1 MLNSSMRY
9 KRYTLADL
17 EKSASRKRFNVVSF
31 FAGGGGSSCGYKLA
45 GGDMICVNE
54 FQQVHADTYSANWPN
69 TPVIVDDIK
78 NITGKTIREKIGD
91 VEIDILDGSPPC
103 PPFSMSGTKQKGWGK
118 EKIAYGFKQER
129 IEDLTFEQIRL
140 VGELKPKVVI
150 CENVKGLTMSYALDY
165 LNMMIKGGVDP
176 DGNVFEGFETHGY
189 TTTFQVLN
197 AWDFGVPQKRQRVF
211 IVSVRNDVADKVKH
225 PLTGDIDIFPLPEA
239 WAKGNDKSS
248 ENDPRPTIEDA
259 IRDIQDDPKNIAE
272 GKELCESMKKSA
284 KYKWM
289 KRMPKDP
296 NRVISVGDDVV
307 GPWYD
312 RWIHHRNVRDKVLPE
327 RKNSF
332 FQSRRVPYNQASHTL
347 SEQGLKTSLAV
358 HLHPEE
364 DRVYTTYEA
373 ARIMTLPDDYIQT
386 GDLNERLA
394 RIGLMVAPIC
404 MKHLADSI
412 YENVLEPYARS

>member
-1 MLNSSMRY
+1 MPNSNKY
-9 KRYTLADL
+9 FQYTLAELKKLSD
-17 EKSASRKRFNVVSF
+17 RKLFNVVSF

-54 FQQVHADTYSANWPN
+54 FQQVHADTYSANWPD

-78 NITGKTIREKIGD
+78 KITGKTIREKIGD

-103 PPFSMSGTKQKGWGK
+103 PPFSMSGTKRKGWGK
-118 EKIAYGFKQER
+118 EKMAYGFKQER
-129 IEDLTFEQIRL
+129 IEDLTFEQVRL
-140 VGELKPKVVI
+140 VKELQPKVVI
-150 CENVKGLTMSYALDY
+150 CENVKGLTMEYARDY
-165 LNMMIKGGVDP
+165 LNMMLQE
-176 DGNVFEGFETHGY
+176 FEDCGYIMTHK
-189 TTTFQVLN
+189 VLN
-197 AWDFGVPQKRQRVF
+197 AWEHGVPQKRQRVF
-211 IVSVRNDVADKVKH
+211 MVGVRNDVADKIGMNWM
-225 PLTGDIDIFPLPEA
+225 TIGNIFPEPNNKE
-239 WAKGNDKSS
+239 K
-248 ENDPRPTIEDA
+248 PVIEDA
-259 IRDIQDDPKNIAE
+259 IRDLQTDPVNIAE
-272 GKELCESMKKSA
+272 AEELCESMKKSA

-296 NRVISVGDDVV
+296 NRVVSVGDDVV

-312 RWIHHRNVRDKVLPE
+312 KWIEHRRARDKVLPE

-347 SEQGLKTSLAV
+347 SEQGLMTSLAV

-373 ARIMTLPDDYIQT
+373 IRLMTLPNDYIQT
-386 GDLNERLA
+386 GELNDRLA

-404 MKHLADSI
+404 LKNLVEEI
-412 YENVLEPYARS
+412 YTKVLGPYAIN